1 VYKNLYSTKL
11 LAQQN
16 NFESFYKLEDIL
28 DFVTSPIYIENTNDV
43 EYKKKVPGLHQHYID
58 NLYYLREIGLPSN
71 KSEQFNFSNLHKLKT
86 LDILNTDDRTIG
98 NLNNLEK
105 FEWVSYQDN
114 TVVITDSTII
124 PSMDVGVKKPFNVQ
138 ILDNVKYNKQK
149 QDEYIKII
157 ENTDDFRNLT
167 YALTPFPN
175 IIIFPSGGKD
185 KYSKNPFTIEYW
197 NSTEDP
203 VLQANTSIIDIQ
215 YNTKV
220 KIRERV
226 KNTAGHMNYV
236 TYIVREGAELEIIRT
251 TKDMGGWSLF
261 DSRFVCHPGS
271 KITVK
276 FKNTGSKY
284 TQENF
289 YFKCSSDVEV
299 NLIGRN
305 NVAQGNDYHQFVQLK
320 SQNDSN
326 KSVIDIKNV
335 GNEHAN
341 TSFIGKY
348 DVSPF
353 SIGFDGEMS
362 NENLMLTKNVK
373 MHTRPILDIHTKEI
387 QCTHGCTISN
397 INKDHL
403 YYLQS
408 RGFSKEKANDILVE
422 SFLC

>member
-1 VYKNLYSTKL
+1 MFKTLYSQKL
-11 LAQQN
+11 LTEQTGYD
-16 NFESFYKLEDIL
+16 SFYKLEDIL
-28 DFVTSPIYIENTNDV
+28 DYVTSPLYIDTSNEA
-43 EYKKKVPGLHQHYID
+43 EYRRKVPGLHQHYID
-58 NLYYLREIGLPSN
+58 NLHYLREIGLPSN
-71 KSEQFNFSNLHKLKT
+71 KNEQFNFSNLNKLKNI
-86 LDILNTDDRTIG
+86 DILNTDARTIG
-98 NLNNLEK
+98 SVSALEK

-114 TVVITDSTII
+114 TIVLTDGTII
-124 PSMDVGVKKPFNVQ
+124 PSMDVGTKKPFNVQ
-138 ILDNVKYNKQK
+138 ILDNIKFNKQK

-157 ENTDDFRNLT
+157 EHTDDFRNLT
-167 YALTPFPN
+167 YALSPFPN
-175 IIIFPSGGKD
+175 VIIFPAG
-185 KYSKNPFTIEYW
+185 SKNKFKTNPFTIEYC

-203 VLQANTSIIDIQ
+203 VLQANTSIVDIQ
-215 YNTKV
+215 HNTSV
-220 KIRERV
+220 KLKERV
-226 KNTAGHMNYV
+226 KSTAGQMNYV
-236 TYIVREGAELEIIRT
+236 TYIVRENAELKIVRNT
-251 TKDMGGWSLF
+251 DDMGGWSLF

-271 KITVK
+271 KVTIK
-276 FKNTGSKY
+276 FKNAGSKY

-305 NVAQGNDYHQFVQLK
+305 NIAKGNEYHQFVQLK
-320 SQNDSN
+320 SQNDNN

-335 GNEHAN
+335 GNENAN
-341 TSFIGKY
+341 TSFIGKF

-387 QCTHGCTISN
+387 QCSHGCTISN

-408 RGFSKEKANDILVE
+408 RGFSRDNANDILVD

>member
-1 VYKNLYSTKL
+1 MYKNLYSTKL

-16 NFESFYKLEDIL
+16 GFESFYKLEDIL
-28 DFVTSPIYIENTNDV
+28 DFITSPIYIDNTQDV
-43 EYKKKVPGLHQHYID
+43 EYRRKVPGLHQHYVD

-71 KSEQFNFSNLHKLKT
+71 KSEQFNFSNLNKLKT

-105 FEWVSYQDN
+105 FEWVSYKDN
-114 TVVITDSTII
+114 TIVISDSTII
-124 PSMDVGVKKPFNVQ
+124 PSMDVGTKKPFGVQ
-138 ILDNVKYNKQK
+138 ILDNIKFNKQK
-149 QDEYIKII
+149 QDEYIKLI
-157 ENTDDFRNLT
+157 EHTDDFRNLT

-175 IIIFPSGGKD
+175 VVIFPAGGKD
-185 KYSKNPFTIEYW
+185 KYYKKPFTIEYW

-203 VLQANTSIIDIQ
+203 VLQANTSIIDVQ
-215 YNTKV
+215 HNTKV
-220 KIRERV
+220 KLKERV
-226 KNTAGHMNYV
+226 KSTAGHMNYV
-236 TYIVREGAELEIIRT
+236 TYIVREDAELEITRSSN
-251 TKDMGGWSLF
+251 DMGGWTLF

-271 KITVK
+271 KITIN
-276 FKNTGSKY
+276 FKNTGSQY
-284 TQENF
+284 SQENF
-289 YFKCSSDVEV
+289 YFKCSSGVEV
-299 NLIGRN
+299 NLVGRN
-305 NVAQGNDYHQFVQLK
+305 NITKGNEYHQFVQLK
-320 SQNDSN
+320 SQNDNN

-335 GNEHAN
+335 GNESAN
-341 TSFIGKY
+341 TSFVGKY

-408 RGFSKEKANDILVE
+408 RGFSRDQANDILVE